1 MAFAGNKDRY
11 GRQAII
17 ITAQLPVAQ
26 WHDIIAEP
34 TVADSILD
42 RLLSNTHRVELK
54 GPSLRRQ
61 KDQKNM

>member
-1 MAFAGNKDRY
+1 
-11 GRQAII
+11 
-17 ITAQLPVAQ
+17 LPVAQ

-42 RLLSNTHRVELK
+42 RLLSNAHRLELK

-61 KDQKNM
+61 KEKKIM